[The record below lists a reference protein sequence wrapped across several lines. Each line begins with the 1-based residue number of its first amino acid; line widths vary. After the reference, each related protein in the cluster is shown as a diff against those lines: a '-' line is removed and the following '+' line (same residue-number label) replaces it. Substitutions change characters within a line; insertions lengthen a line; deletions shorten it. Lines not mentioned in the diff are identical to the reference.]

1 MNLIFKVTA
10 ISVITLVFTLLLKP
24 SKMEYAFAVSV
35 CGGMAALFC
44 ILNSAIGCFSVIKGY
59 LADAGIDSRAVGM
72 VIKAVGIGYI
82 TEFSAATAR
91 DFSQTSLALK
101 IVLAGKMA
109 VLFISLPLIKQLIE
123 LALSFLS

>member
-10 ISVITLVFTLLLKP
+10 ISALTLVFSLLLKQ
-24 SKMEYAFAVSV
+24 SKPEYSFVVSV
-35 CGGMAALFC
+35 CGGLVALLC
-44 ILNSAIGCFSVIKGY
+44 ILNSALGYFSVIKGY
-59 LADAGIDSRAVGM
+59 LSDAGIDSQAVGM

-101 IVLAGKMA
+101 IVLAGKLA
-109 VLFISLPLIKQLIE
+109 VLFIALPLIKQLIE